1 MARPKRTAL
10 IKAHNDAEPD
20 FRFFYVAGV
29 ARYRCTGC
37 TPDAAYLSVAVTNG
51 RAEFQRRELFGV
63 IPAREDLSYAGLCK
77 WTSEN
82 SSSKHFGE

>member
-1 MARPKRTAL
+1 VARPKRTAL
-10 IKAHNDAEPD
+10 IIAHNDAEPD

-51 RAEFQRRELFGV
+51 RAEFQRRGPFGV
-63 IPAREDLSYAGLCK
+63 MLGREDLSFGGSGIR
-77 WTSEN
+77 TSEN
-82 SSSKHFGE
+82 TCLLGTR